1 MNNQKKKI
9 IAAAGVT
16 AMVVAGCG
24 KYEDGPG
31 FSLMSKKSRMVG
43 TWDLVSATSPSTG
56 EVYNYCQNGAECA
69 EITMNK
75 DNTMTFKVSYQG
87 SSQSYSYAGT
97 WDFNEDKSQLNWTDE
112 GGAVTSF
119 EIKRLT
125 NKELWLDD
133 DITSVDGDILKLEAK

>member
-9 IAAAGVT
+9 LAAAGVT
-16 AMVVAGCG
+16 AVVVAGCG
-24 KYEDGPG
+24 KYDDGPG

-43 TWDLVSATSPSTG
+43 TWDLVSVTDSQTG
-56 EVYNYCQNGAECA
+56 DVYNYCQNGNECL
-69 EITMNK
+69 EVTMDK
-75 DNTMTFKVSYQG
+75 DNKLTQKVTYQT
-87 SSQSYSYAGT
+87 YTDTYTGT
-97 WDFNEDKSQLNWTDE
+97 WDFNDDKTQLQWNF
-112 GGAVTSF
+112 GGYTQSF

>member
-9 IAAAGVT
+9 LAAAGVT
-16 AMVVAGCG
+16 AVVVAGCG

-43 TWDLVSATSPSTG
+43 TWDVVSSTDSQTG
-56 EVYNYCQNGAECA
+56 EVYNYCGSSAYCL
-69 EITMNK
+69 EISMDK
-75 DNTMTFKVSYQG
+75 DNKLTQKITYSGQ
-87 SSQSYSYAGT
+87 SQTYSGT
-97 WDFNEDKSQLNWTDE
+97 WDFNDDKTQLQWTT
-112 GGAVTSF
+112 GGDVQSF

-133 DITSVDGDILKLEAK
+133 DLSSVDGDIIKLEAK

>member
-9 IAAAGVT
+9 LAAAGVT

-43 TWDLVSATSPSTG
+43 TWDAISNTDSQTG
-56 EVYNYCQNGAECA
+56 VTDNFCQNGNYCVQ
-69 EITMNK
+69 ITMDK
-75 DNTMTFKVSYQG
+75 DNKLTQKISYGTYSYTYTGTWSFNDDKTLLQWTEG
-87 SSQSYSYAGT
+87 GNTQSY
-97 WDFNEDKSQLNWTDE
+97 
-112 GGAVTSF
+112 

>member
-9 IAAAGVT
+9 LAVAGVT
-16 AMVVAGCG
+16 AVVVAGCG
-24 KYEDGPG
+24 KYDDGPG

-43 TWDLVSATSPSTG
+43 TWDVVSSTDSQTG
-56 EVYNYCQNGAECA
+56 EVYNYCSNTNYCI
-69 EITMNK
+69 EITLDK
-75 DNTMTFKVSYQG
+75 DNKLTQKFTY
-87 SSQSYSYAGT
+87 SSGQSQTYSGT
-97 WDFNEDKSQLNWTDE
+97 WDFSDDKSQLILTQ
-112 GGAVTSF
+112 GGYSTSY

>member
-9 IAAAGVT
+9 LAAAGVT
-16 AMVVAGCG
+16 AVVVAGCG

-43 TWDLVSATSPSTG
+43 TWDLVSSTDSQTG
-56 EVYNYCQNGAECA
+56 EVYNYCGNTGYCVEV
-69 EITMNK
+69 TMDK
-75 DNTMTFKVSYQG
+75 DSKLTQKLI
-87 SSQSYSYAGT
+87 YSGQTQTYSGT
-97 WDFNEDKSQLNWTDE
+97 WDFNDDKTQLNWTQ
-112 GGAVTSF
+112 GGYTQTF